1 VEHLPLHAELSL
13 PARTPREI
21 RAACD
26 PARPLAPEEQAT
38 LHEDLSSVQGG
49 DRIGRIAL
57 RVREAW
63 RDAYLRELV
72 SGHAGCGKS
81 TELLRLA
88 AELRKPKQGAAFHVV
103 YLDAYDYLNPHEVRL
118 PQILMALFVALS
130 EEPRWDL
137 RQTRTG
143 PVLWDRVRKILG
155 GLGRELA
162 KDLAS
167 GTGLPLLRSLFRV
180 DLNLARGF
188 RKASQDHIQ
197 ELLALTRDLITEVA
211 RQLPPEIC
219 DVVFVVD
226 NLEKIP
232 ESETDGG
239 GSLHETLFGDEL
251 PLLTEVPAHLILT
264 YPIALNYSVNG
275 PGHRFANAK
284 LTTIPMVVVRDRP
297 EVAPRGDA
305 LAGLAA
311 LRRLLAR
318 RVALDTVFGDDA
330 AVTEALRLSGGCVRD
345 LLRIVGDLPS
355 YGAQPYALAQVRE
368 VAAELV
374 NDYERMLQ
382 GKPYLGLLRA
392 IADTGE
398 FPAATTDEWKRQLLM
413 NLVVLEYDTGTWYDV
428 HPLVKATRAFRSA
441 VRTP

>member
-1 VEHLPLHAELSL
+1 VEHLPLHAELTL

-26 PARPLAPEEQAT
+26 PARPLAPQEQPT
-38 LHEDLSSVQGG
+38 LHEDLSPVQGG
-49 DRIGRIAL
+49 DRIGRIEL
-57 RVREAW
+57 RIREAS
-63 RDAYLRELV
+63 RSPLRELV
-72 SGHAGCGKS
+72 TGHAGCGKS

-88 AELRKPKQGAAFHVV
+88 AELRKPKHGAAFHVV

-118 PQILMALFVALS
+118 PQILMALLVALS

-137 RQTRTG
+137 RRTRTG

-162 KDLAS
+162 KDLTNDS
-167 GTGLPLLRSLFRV
+167 GLPLLRSLFRV

-188 RKASQDHIQ
+188 RKASDDHIQ

-211 RQLPPEIC
+211 GQLPPEIR
-219 DVVFVVD
+219 DVVFVID
-226 NLEKIP
+226 NLEKLP
-232 ESETDGG
+232 DSETEGG
-239 GSLHETLFGDEL
+239 GSLHETLFGREL
-251 PLLTEVPAHLILT
+251 PLLDIPAHLILT
-264 YPIALNYSVNG
+264 YPIALNYAAIG
-275 PGHRFANAK
+275 LGHQFAHAK
-284 LTTIPMVVVRDRP
+284 QTTIPMVGVRDRP
-297 EVAPRGDA
+297 EAAPRGDA
-305 LAGLAA
+305 LDGLAA

-318 RVALDTVFGDDA
+318 RVALDSVFDGAA

-355 YGAQPYALAQVRE
+355 YGAQPYALGQVRA

-382 GKPYLGLLRA
+382 GKPYLGLLHA

-413 NLVVLEYDTGTWYDV
+413 NLVVLEYNTGTWYDV
-428 HPLVKATRAFRSA
+428 HPLVKETRAFRSA
-441 VRTP
+441 VRAP